1 MHVRGTPIAFTFSI
15 KTVMRG
21 YHVYKDNIW
30 NAAMDGTELPCKR
43 DIGNAHGAKVKF
55 LKDYLAE

>member
-1 MHVRGTPIAFTFSI
+1 MRGRPIVFTFSI

-21 YHVYKDNIW
+21 YHVYKDNIQ
-30 NAAMDGTELPCKR
+30 NAAIDGTELPCKR
-43 DIGNAHGAKVKF
+43 DIGNAHGTKVKL